1 MKDKGDEKNELSQGK
16 GGKEQSQSKVRRKST
31 SQSWARGRT
40 NSFQEGQKDKDK
52 SIKCKYG
59 KGQFWKWIKLVKGKK
74 EENLLSKSH

>member
-1 MKDKGDEKNELSQGK
+1 MKKFELSHGK
-16 GGKEQSQSKVRRKST
+16 GGKERSHSKVSRKST

-40 NSFQEGQKDKDK
+40 NSFQGQKDKDK

-59 KGQFWKWIKLVKGKK
+59 KGQSWEWIKLVKGKK